1 MNFVNKII
9 LPIQIFLLLSTCI
22 NAQTELFEQFHYAQS
37 LYENENYFD
46 AVTEFKRALF
56 FDDQKEFQY
65 SANFYIADSY
75 KSGGMFSEA
84 IRYFT
89 QAELASRTIEEV
101 YVCKIEIIKLNILRR
116 TAERANRLIDE
127 LLSDERF
134 IHKKEELYYWKGWSY
149 IFSDEWK
156 EASNEFSKI
165 NPDHQL
171 ASFAQTVNDSLYNV
185 QFAKVLS
192 YVIPGAGQFYTGEY
206 LSGILSLGWNVLW
219 GYLTINAFIEERV
232 FDGLAVANLLWLR
245 FYNGNVYNAE
255 KFAIEKNRKITNRA
269 LEYLQ
274 FTYDGDKP

>member
-1 MNFVNKII
+1 MNFVNRII
-9 LPIQIFLLLSTCI
+9 LSIQIFLLLSTCI

-46 AVTEFKRALF
+46 AVTEFKRVLF

-89 QAELASRTIEEV
+89 LAELASQTIEHV

-116 TAERANRLIDE
+116 TTERANRLIDE

-134 IHKKEELYYWKGWSY
+134 INKIEELYYWKGWSY
-149 IFSDEWK
+149 IFSDKWK

-171 ASFAQTVNDSLYNV
+171 ASFSQTVYDSLYNE

-192 YVIPGAGQFYTGEY
+192 YIIPGAGQFYTGEY

-255 KFAIEKNRKITNRA
+255 KFAIEKNKKITNRA

-274 FTYDGDKP
+274 SIYDGDKP

>member
-1 MNFVNKII
+1 MNFVNRII
-9 LPIQIFLLLSTCI
+9 LSFQIFLLSTCI
-22 NAQTELFEQFHYAQS
+22 NAQRELFEQFHYAQS

-46 AVTEFKRALF
+46 AVTEFKRVLF

-89 QAELASRTIEEV
+89 LAELASQTIDDV
-101 YVCKIEIIKLNILRR
+101 YICKVENIKLNILRR
-116 TAERANRLIDE
+116 TTERANRLIDE

-134 IHKKEELYYWKGWSY
+134 TNKTKELYYWKGWSY
-149 IFSDEWK
+149 IFSDKWE

-165 NPDHQL
+165 KPDHEL
-171 ASFAQTVNDSLYNV
+171 SSFSQAIYDSLYNV

-192 YVIPGAGQFYTGEY
+192 YFIPGAGQFYTGEY
-206 LSGILSLGWNVLW
+206 LSGILSLGWNSLW
-219 GYLTINAFIEERV
+219 GYLTINAFTEERI
-232 FDGLAVANLLWLR
+232 FDGFAVANLLWFR

-255 KFAIEKNRKITNRA
+255 KFAIEKNKKITNRA

>member
-9 LPIQIFLLLSTCI
+9 LSTQIFLLLSTCI

-46 AVTEFKRALF
+46 AVTEFKRVLF

-75 KSGGMFSEA
+75 KSGGMISEA

-89 QAELASRTIEEV
+89 LAELASRTIEEV
-101 YVCKIEIIKLNILRR
+101 YICKIEIIKLNILRR

-127 LLSDERF
+127 LLADERF

-171 ASFAQTVNDSLYNV
+171 ASFAQNVYDSLYNV

-192 YVIPGAGQFYTGEY
+192 YVIPGAGQLYTGEY

-219 GYLTINAFIEERV
+219 GYLSINAFIEERV

-255 KFAIEKNRKITNRA
+255 KFAIEKNKKITNRA

>member
-1 MNFVNKII
+1 M
-9 LPIQIFLLLSTCI
+9 
-22 NAQTELFEQFHYAQS
+22 FEQFHYAQS

-46 AVTEFKRALF
+46 AVTEFKRVLF

-89 QAELASRTIEEV
+89 LAELASQTIDDV
-101 YVCKIEIIKLNILRR
+101 YICKIENIKLNILRR
-116 TAERANRLIDE
+116 TTERANRLIDE

-134 IHKKEELYYWKGWSY
+134 SSKTKELYYWKGWSY
-149 IFSDEWK
+149 IFSDKWE

-165 NPDHQL
+165 KPDHEL
-171 ASFAQTVNDSLYNV
+171 SSFSQAIYDSLYDV

-192 YVIPGAGQFYTGEY
+192 YILPGAGQFYTGEY
-206 LSGILSLGWNVLW
+206 LSGILSLGWNALW
-219 GYLTINAFIEERV
+219 GYLTINAFTEERV
-232 FDGLAVANLLWLR
+232 FDGLVVANFLWLR

-255 KFAIEKNRKITNRA
+255 KFAREKNRKITNRA
-269 LEYLQ
+269 LDYLQ
-274 FTYDGDKP
+274 SIYVGDKP

>member
-1 MNFVNKII
+1 MNFVNRII
-9 LPIQIFLLLSTCI
+9 LSFQIFLLSTCI

-46 AVTEFKRALF
+46 AVTEFKRVLF

-89 QAELASRTIEEV
+89 LAELASQTIDDV
-101 YVCKIEIIKLNILRR
+101 YICKVENIKLNILRR
-116 TAERANRLIDE
+116 TTERANRLIDE

-134 IHKKEELYYWKGWSY
+134 TNKTKELYYWKGWSY
-149 IFSDEWK
+149 IFSDKWE

-165 NPDHQL
+165 KPDHEL
-171 ASFAQTVNDSLYNV
+171 SSFSQAIYDSLYNV

-192 YVIPGAGQFYTGEY
+192 YFIPGAGQFYTGEY
-206 LSGILSLGWNVLW
+206 LSGILSLGWNSLW
-219 GYLTINAFIEERV
+219 GYLTINAFTEERI
-232 FDGLAVANLLWLR
+232 FDGFAVANLLWFR

-255 KFAIEKNRKITNRA
+255 KFAIEKNKKITNRA